1 MIRYVGRYPFH
12 GLHVY
17 GGYSRLVQGF
27 DRDECRIAMS
37 NEQYRAQIT
46 GNNPYALQLEL
57 IPGAGFA

>member
-1 MIRYVGRYPFH
+1 
-12 GLHVY
+12 
-17 GGYSRLVQGF
+17 
-27 DRDECRIAMS
+27 MS